1 MKVGLLKET
10 ENDARVA
17 LLPGNIQDLA
27 DMNVAF
33 MVEHEA
39 GKRAFIDDSDYEKAG
54 AEMAGHEEV
63 LKGSDILIR
72 INPLK
77 EEEMSG
83 VAKGKVLV
91 SEFDPFRNKKLMDSL
106 ASQGLTTFSIDTIP
120 RTTKAQAMD
129 VLSSMATIAGYKA
142 VIHAAMQ
149 LPEFFPMFMSAAGTI
164 KPAKVLILGA
174 GVAGLQAIA
183 TARRLG
189 GVTEAFDVRSAAKEE
204 VESLGAKF
212 IEVEGAR
219 EEAEAKGYAVE
230 QTEEFQQKQRQ
241 LIHDHA
247 LKSDVV
253 ITTAQIPG
261 KEAPL
266 LLRKETVEQM
276 KPGSVIVDLAASS
289 GGNCEL
295 TENGKIISKHG
306 VSIIGKS
313 DYPSDMPID
322 ASRMYGNNL
331 TNFLKLFFN
340 EEGEFNPDW
349 DDEIIKETCLTHQGE
364 IVHEKLKPV
373 AK

>member
-17 LLPGNIQDLA
+17 LLPGNIQDLT

-39 GKRAFIDDSDYEKAG
+39 GKKAFAEDADYEKAG
-54 AEMAGHEEV
+54 AEMASYEEIV
-63 LKGSDILIR
+63 REAEMLVR
-72 INPLK
+72 INPLN
-77 EEEMSG
+77 EEAMSG
-83 VAKGKVLV
+83 IEKGKVLV
-91 SEFDPFRNKKLMDSL
+91 SEFDPLRNKKRMEV
-106 ASQGLTTFSIDTIP
+106 AANQGLTTFSIDTIP

-129 VLSSMATIAGYKA
+129 FLSSMATIAGYKA

-149 LPEFFPMFMSAAGTI
+149 LPEFFPMFMTAAGTI

-189 GVTEAFDVRSAAKEE
+189 GVTEAFDVRSAVKEE

-212 IEVEGAR
+212 IEVEGAK
-219 EEAEAKGYAVE
+219 EEADAKGYAVE
-230 QTEEFQQKQRQ
+230 QTEDFKQKQQQ

-247 LKSDVV
+247 LKSDVI
-253 ITTAQIPG
+253 ITTAQLPG

-266 LLRKETVEQM
+266 LVRKETVEQM

-295 TENGKIISKHG
+295 TENGKIINKNG
-306 VSIIGKS
+306 IYIIGKS

-331 TNFLKLFFN
+331 TNFLKVLFN
-340 EEGEFNPDW
+340 NEGEFNPDW
-349 DDEIIKETCLTHQGE
+349 EDEIIKETCLTHNGE
-364 IVHEKLKPV
+364 IVNERLKPV